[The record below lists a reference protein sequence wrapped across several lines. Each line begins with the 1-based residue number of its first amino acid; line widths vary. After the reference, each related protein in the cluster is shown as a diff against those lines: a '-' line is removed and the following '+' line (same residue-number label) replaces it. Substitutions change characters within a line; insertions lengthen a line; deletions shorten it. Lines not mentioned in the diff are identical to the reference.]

1 MQHSDI
7 LRVRSK
13 NAHYVLHNC
22 TYKFPRV
29 RVCLGLLHGFTRLFV
44 CQQHKFGDVLLQIN
58 DLLELFQIKLGSRS
72 SKRQFLKV
80 PNSFFRMSPLEPV
93 GYPTQELRGLI
104 VVAREEEKK
113 ELVAGH
119 VRSPKN
125 ALLVVECLLELLV
138 EVLYGF
144 VAKSVAA
151 AHFRV
156 VVLAESVPVQKGEVP
171 AKCAIL

>member
-1 MQHSDI
+1 
-7 LRVRSK
+7 
-13 NAHYVLHNC
+13 
-22 TYKFPRV
+22 
-29 RVCLGLLHGFTRLFV
+29 
-44 CQQHKFGDVLLQIN
+44 
-58 DLLELFQIKLGSRS
+58 
-72 SKRQFLKV
+72 
-80 PNSFFRMSPLEPV
+80 MSPLEPV
-93 GYPTQELRGLI
+93 GYPNQELRGLI

-119 VRSPKN
+119 VCSPKN